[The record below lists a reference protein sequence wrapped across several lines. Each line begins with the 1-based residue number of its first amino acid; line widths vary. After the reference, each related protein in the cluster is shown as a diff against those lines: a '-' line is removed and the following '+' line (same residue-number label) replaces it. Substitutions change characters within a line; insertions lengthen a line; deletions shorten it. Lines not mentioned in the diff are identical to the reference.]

1 GMNLTFLPMHIAGF
15 MGMPRRIYT
24 YPAEMRWGTV
34 NFVET
39 VGAYMFA
46 SGALIFL
53 FNAVWSYRNGPV
65 AGPNPWG
72 ADTLEWA
79 TESPP
84 PPYNFLHLPVVE
96 GRHALW
102 ERADA
107 DVQPAIRGLRD
118 DVREGLATSV
128 LDAEVQAVYVFPG
141 PTI

>member
-1 GMNLTFLPMHIAGF
+1 GGFVFPLFGGAYFWYPKLTGRMLSERLGRVNFWWMFVGMNLTFLPMHIAGF

-24 YPAEMRWGTV
+24 YPAEMGWGTV

-102 ERADA
+102 ERA
-107 DVQPAIRGLRD
+107 
-118 DVREGLATSV
+118 
-128 LDAEVQAVYVFPG
+128 
-141 PTI
+141 